1 MASAIKAYASVVLL
15 LVCMLGCHPTEPASK
30 VAPASANRDVSRSDM
45 TPLRVDTIPTTNISG
60 DAMPSEQTATVELR
74 AEKPPRISLVYSP
87 KYAIKLGGLE
97 KLHPFDIAKYD
108 KIHQQLLADG
118 IIEANATL
126 EPSPLSDQDLL
137 LVHTADY
144 LDRLKVRKNIAKY
157 LEAEI
162 LLAVPLSLEKHV
174 LQPFRV
180 ASGGTLLAAR
190 HALESGIGI
199 NLGGGYHHA
208 KPNIGE
214 GFCVFADVPVAIRK
228 LQNEGL
234 IKKALV
240 IDVDVHQGNGTAL
253 CLANDDS
260 TFTFSMHQGDIYPI
274 PKEDSDLDVELNVGD
289 GDDQFIATLEQHLD
303 SVLDQSDADICF
315 IVGGCDPLAGD
326 PLASLEMTHEG
337 IKDRDRIIVE
347 NCVQRQLPVVLTLS
361 GGYSQDAWRA
371 QYLSVRNLIET
382 YGMKK

>member
-1 MASAIKAYASVVLL
+1 MSTAR
-15 LVCMLGCHPTEPASK
+15 
-30 VAPASANRDVSRSDM
+30 N
-45 TPLRVDTIPTTNISG
+45 TTTSIQASG
-60 DAMPSEQTATVELR
+60 DAMSVEQPPTSKPKTAGPFSV
-74 AEKPPRISLVYSP
+74 SLVYSP
-87 KYAIKLGGLE
+87 DYTIKLGGLE

-108 KIHQQLLADG
+108 KIHQQLLTDG
-118 IIEANATL
+118 IIENGMTL
-126 EPSPLSDQDLL
+126 EPSPLDDQDLL

-144 LDRLKVRKNIAKY
+144 LERLKVRKNIVRY
-157 LEAEI
+157 LEADI

-174 LQPFRV
+174 LQPFRL

-208 KPNIGE
+208 KPDIGE
-214 GFCVFADVPVAIRK
+214 GFCVYADVPVAIRK

-234 IKKALV
+234 VKKALV

-253 CLANDDS
+253 CLANDDT

-274 PKEDSDLDVELNVGD
+274 PKEVSDLDVELNAGV
-289 GDDQFIATLEQHLD
+289 GDDQFIATMEQHLD
-303 SVLDQSDADICF
+303 DVFKRAGADICF

-326 PLASLEMTHEG
+326 PLASLQMTHEG
-337 IKDRDRIIVE
+337 IKKRDAIIVE
-347 NCVQRQLPVVLTLS
+347 NCVKRRIPVVLTLS